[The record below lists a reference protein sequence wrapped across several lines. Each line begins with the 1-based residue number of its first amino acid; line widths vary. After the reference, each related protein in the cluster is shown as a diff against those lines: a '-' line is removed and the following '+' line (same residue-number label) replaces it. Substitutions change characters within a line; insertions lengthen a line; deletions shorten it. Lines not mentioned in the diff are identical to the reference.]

1 MTTKAKAE
9 IPIMFCFDKNYVIPA
24 AVTFYSL
31 LEHAD
36 SNYHYHFYVLH
47 SDISKQQQEKL
58 HETIKDFGEKVE
70 LEFVNMAHRFDELWK
85 SIYRGD
91 HFTKEVMYKLLVAS
105 IFPQY
110 DKLIVTDV
118 DVVFL
123 GDVSRSYIDLDCNEN
138 VYIAGVRP
146 IGKINSYM
154 EIYKE
159 QWNDEEIQKLGHICG
174 GYLVANLKKIREDN
188 MEEKFIN
195 CFKENGYRLNQMEQ
209 DILNI
214 CCCPKFKYL
223 PLSYVACSYLWDY
236 FPDDA
241 SRKTDENYS
250 YEQIC
255 DAMDNTIQLHYA
267 TSIKPWKNVNCT
279 KSEEWFKYLAKTPF
293 LVEFLNNLGEKLE
306 NTSCK
311 EVPNKKVL
319 NNEKKHGVIYRL
331 LRYIK
336 HNPTFIFKKDFYHRI
351 LVKIDNK
358 ICFRNKRNILYI
370 CDNAFPSE
378 YSGFRYEEFISYWNE
393 FNDVTVLTSKNQI
406 EALEYVSNADELIND
421 FEKSNAK
428 KHHNIVNFPFDSEFQ
443 EQKFAV
449 QIKKYRKKL
458 AYAVFLNNLVDEE
471 FSYLNLLEKYQVP
484 FVFTLYPGGGFALDN
499 ITDEKLKR
507 VFSSPMF
514 RKVIVTQNV
523 TKDYLINNNFC
534 DEKNIKLIYGVVVP
548 KKQLSVDVSKKVYF
562 GKDKDTLDICFVA
575 YKYMEEGKDKGYDL
589 FVSAAKEIC
598 QKYENVNFH
607 VVGNFDENDIDVS
620 SIKNKITFYG
630 VQKTEW
636 FSDFYK
642 DKDIIISPNRNN
654 QLIAGAFDG
663 FPTGSAIEAMLN
675 KVLLI
680 ATDCLNQNIVF
691 KDKED
696 ILLIKPEVN
705 DIVKKVEYCYEKP
718 EKMIKIIDNG
728 YRVAQENYSYEKQVS
743 SRISIIKDELKK

>member
-1 MTTKAKAE
+1 MTTKPKVE

-36 SNYHYHFYVLH
+36 KNYHYHFYVLH
-47 SDISKQQQEKL
+47 SDISKLQQEKL
-58 HETIKDFGEKVE
+58 QETIKDFGEMAE
-70 LEFVNMAHRFDELWK
+70 LEFVDMAHRFDEIWK
-85 SIYRGD
+85 RIYKGG
-91 HFTKEVMYKLLVAS
+91 HFAKEVMYKLLIAS

-123 GDVSRSYIDLDCNEN
+123 GDVSKSYTELDCNDDI
-138 VYIAGVRP
+138 YIAGVRP

-154 EIYKE
+154 ENYKE
-159 QWNDEEIQKLGHICG
+159 QWSDEEIQKLGHICG

-214 CCCPKFKYL
+214 CCYPKFKYL
-223 PLSYVACSYLWDY
+223 PLSYVACSYMWDY
-236 FPDDA
+236 FPNDA

-255 DAMDNTIQLHYA
+255 EAMDNTIQLHYA

-293 LVEFLNNLGEKLE
+293 LAEFLDNLGRKME
-306 NTSCK
+306 NTKCK
-311 EVPNKKVL
+311 AAL
-319 NNEKKHGVIYRL
+319 NNTKTRGPVYRL

-336 HNPTFIFKKDFYHRI
+336 HNPTFMFKKDFYHRI
-351 LVKIDNK
+351 LVKIRNK
-358 ICFRNKRNILYI
+358 IYFHSKKDILYI
-370 CDNAFPSE
+370 CDNVFPSK
-378 YSGFRYEEFISYWNE
+378 YSGFRYEEFVSYWNK

-406 EALEYVSNADELIND
+406 EALEHTKNADKLIND
-421 FEKSNAK
+421 FKKSNAK
-428 KHHNIVNFPFDSEFQ
+428 KHHSIMTFPFDDKFREQEFTMQ
-443 EQKFAV
+443 LKNY
-449 QIKKYRKKL
+449 KKKL
-458 AYAVFLNNLVDEE
+458 AYVIFLNNLIDKD
-471 FSYLNLLEKYQVP
+471 FSYLNLLEKYQIP

-499 ITDEKLKR
+499 NITDEKLQR
-507 VFSSPMF
+507 VFNSPMF
-514 RKVIVTQNV
+514 RKVIVTQKV
-523 TKDYLINNNFC
+523 TRDYLINNNFC
-534 DEKNIKLIYGVVVP
+534 NEKYIELIYGVVVP
-548 KKQLSVDVSKKVYF
+548 EKQLSVDTSKKIYY

-575 YKYMEEGKDKGYDL
+575 YKYMKEGKDKGYDL
-589 FVSAAKEIC
+589 FISSAKKIC
-598 QKYENVNFH
+598 QKHDNVRFH

-620 SIKNKITFYG
+620 SIKDKITFYG
-630 VQKTEW
+630 PQKTEW

-654 QLIAGAFDG
+654 QLTTGAFDG
-663 FPTGSAIEAMLN
+663 FPTGSAIEAVLN
-675 KVLLI
+675 KVMLM
-680 ATDCLNQNIVF
+680 ATDCLKQNIVF

-696 ILLIKPEVN
+696 ILLIKPEVD
-705 DIVKKVEYCYEKP
+705 DIVKKVEDCYKKP
-718 EKMIKIIDNG
+718 EKMIKIIENG
-728 YRVAQENYSYEKQVS
+728 YKVAQENYSYDKQIS
-743 SRISIIKDELKK
+743 SRINIIEEELKK